1 MKNVYNV
8 RLFTLVF
15 LFLFAGF
22 LTACEDDE
30 DSEPNGGMVQL
41 LSFGPSGVQHGEEIK
56 FIGHNLNKV
65 EAVELPGVSVPKSAF
80 KSHTSDMIV
89 LVVPQE
95 AGEGLVTLKTTDGD
109 VVSKT
114 VLSFEVP
121 VTIESVMEEAR
132 PGANITATGNYMNW
146 VTGVVFDSDTVSEF
160 VSQTMNELVL
170 QVPVN
175 AKTGRLVFLTG
186 GTEPQAIVT
195 ETDLVVTLPSIAN
208 LAPNPVERGSNLTI
222 TGENLDL
229 TMGVLFNGITEPITE
244 FVSVSP
250 AELVVVVPA
259 EAGKGVVTLV
269 AHSGVQVESETSL
282 QFIGDL
288 PPLAALPYFLYN
300 DARGTGWENWGWGGA
315 TNWESTEKVRQGD
328 FAARKTY
335 DGSYDAIRWHIGTA
349 VSTADYTHL
358 VFSVYGG
365 PGTDGKIVNIVI
377 DEGYNPPAGT
387 FNVVEGEWTT
397 YTIPLSDLGS
407 PASIGDIMFQ
417 SAGWAGVVHY
427 DHVGFK

>member
-1 MKNVYNV
+1 MKNIYNV
-8 RLFTLVF
+8 KLFTLVF

-65 EAVELPGVSVPKSAF
+65 ASVELPGVSVPKSAF

-121 VTIESVMEEAR
+121 VTIESVTEEAR

-146 VTGVVFDSDTVSEF
+146 VIGVVFDSDTVSEF

-170 QVPVN
+170 QVPMN
-175 AKTGRLVFLTG
+175 AQTGRLVFLTG
-186 GTEPQAIVT
+186 GTEPLAIET
-195 ETDLVVTLPSIAN
+195 ETDLVVILPSIAS

-229 TMGVLFNGITEPITE
+229 TMGVLFNGVTDPITE

-269 AHSGVQVESETSL
+269 AHSGVQVASEMSL
-282 QFIGDL
+282 QLIGDL
-288 PPLAALPYFLYN
+288 PPLAALPYFLYD
-300 DARGTGWENWGWGGA
+300 DARGAGWENWGWGGA
-315 TNWESTEKVRQGD
+315 TNWESTERVRQGE
-328 FAARKTY
+328 FAAKKTY
-335 DGSYDAIRWHIGTA
+335 DGSNDAIRWHNGTA
-349 VSTADYTHL
+349 VSTTGYTDF
-358 VFSVYGG
+358 VFSAYGG
-365 PGTDGKIVNIVI
+365 TGTDGKTMKIVTN
-377 DEGYNPPAGT
+377 ESWGT
-387 FNVVEGEWTT
+387 PYEFPIVEGEWTT
-397 YTIPLSDLGS
+397 YTIPLADLGS
-407 PASIGDIMFQ
+407 PATIGDVLFQ
-417 SAGWAGVVHY
+417 SAAWAGVVHY